1 VRQSRFSSDGRPVPD
16 LQRRSGAVFDEAAAD
31 LTEQRSVEASTGCQ
45 PFSVGRCPN
54 GPWPKAQSRRYAV
67 LPPYFP
73 RRAASRAFTN
83 EQTELSTSIEALQ
96 RGDAVIFLEIRRF
109 DRDLRRIE
117 RNLFRIFLSLDF
129 DEAAVNRLFHR
140 FARFVRDPSRAC
152 ARLGIM
158 V

>member
-1 VRQSRFSSDGRPVPD
+1 
-16 LQRRSGAVFDEAAAD
+16 
-31 LTEQRSVEASTGCQ
+31 
-45 PFSVGRCPN
+45 
-54 GPWPKAQSRRYAV
+54 